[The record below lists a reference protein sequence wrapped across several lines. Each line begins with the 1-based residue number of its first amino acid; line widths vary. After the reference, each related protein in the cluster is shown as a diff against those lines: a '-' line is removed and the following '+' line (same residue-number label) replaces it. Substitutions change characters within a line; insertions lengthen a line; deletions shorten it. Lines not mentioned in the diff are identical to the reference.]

1 MGLKEKTVKSVKW
14 NTIATVVTMLLQVI
28 QLAILTRLLEK
39 SDFGLVAI
47 ASLVISFT
55 DIFSELGITVALI
68 HKQNISSD
76 EYSSVFWLNVIVS
89 IVIFVITILSAPL
102 VAVFYNEPRLTLI
115 ISLFALKILFNA
127 FGKMF
132 QTIKVKNL
140 EFGFI
145 SKVRILTAIIGLIAT
160 VTLAYAGLG
169 VMSMVYG
176 QLITVG
182 FNQLVFAITGL
193 KTEHIRLHF
202 SFNEVK
208 DFLSIGLYQLGTRI
222 LDFAAARLD
231 IFLIGKFF
239 SMEELGLYNIAKDL
253 VIKPYSILNSISSS
267 VFSSS
272 FARMQDNMILLKQ
285 SFNKLL
291 RATSIASV
299 FIYAVLIILSDFIVH
314 ILYAPSY
321 MEVAAFI
328 RIMAY
333 VGIFSAITSQSAT
346 IMISLG
352 RTDLGFKWTIIQI
365 IMSVLVLIGTAP
377 MGLYPVAVGQSVLAF
392 VSLIVYYYIVVQPLL
407 KNYCIWDYLNT
418 VKSCLLSLVI
428 LLPISFFYTTIAKE
442 YVVQFGI
449 TSIFMIILYLYTQRY
464 DKELVS
470 EVVGL
475 IKRKK

>member
-14 NTIATVVTMLLQVI
+14 NTIATVVTMVLQVI

-68 HKQNISSD
+68 HKQNISKD
-76 EYSSVFWLNVIVS
+76 EYSSVFWLNVFVS
-89 IVIFVITILSAPL
+89 LIIFILTLLSAPL

-145 SKVRILTAIIGLIAT
+145 SKVRILSAVIGLITT
-160 VTLAYAGLG
+160 VTLAYFGLG
-169 VMSMVYG
+169 VMSLVYG

-182 FNQLVFAITGL
+182 FNQLIFTITGL
-193 KTEHIRLHF
+193 KQEHVRLHF
-202 SFNEVK
+202 SFSEVK

-253 VIKPYSILNSISSS
+253 IIKPYAILNSISSS
-267 VFSSS
+267 VFSAS
-272 FARMQDNMILLKQ
+272 FARIQENMVLLRQ

-321 MEVAAFI
+321 SEVAVFI

-365 IMSVLVLIGTAP
+365 IMSVLVLTGTASL
-377 MGLYPVAVGQSVLAF
+377 GLYPVAVGQSVLAL
-392 VSLIVYYYIVVQPLL
+392 VSLLVYYYIVVQPLL
-407 KNYCIWDYLNT
+407 NNYRIWDYLST
-418 VKSCLLSLVI
+418 VKSCLLSLVV
-428 LLPISFFYTTIAKE
+428 LLPISFFYTTIAKT
-442 YVVQFGI
+442 YVAQFGI
-449 TSIFMIILYLYTQRY
+449 TIIALLIFYYYIKRY
-464 DKELVS
+464 EKEIVS
-470 EVVGL
+470 EVIDL